1 MSLKNQKHEN
11 DKPAFAQ
18 TNSLFYQ
25 FEHAERL
32 KAEKEAK
39 DRQKA
44 QFAKKMAK
52 FGNAEDNNSQSD
64 NVVNQKAQMFVD
76 LANADPEKE
85 RAELERKLEFERKM
99 KGFQKGSATNYGDS
113 KQLENS
119 EVLKKSKIFSGENDD
134 QTEKYNAE
142 KDLEAEKRKQEFKEK
157 SKKFNVQE

>member
-1 MSLKNQKHEN
+1 MSLKNQNNEN
-11 DKPAFAQ
+11 DKQASAQ

-39 DRQKA
+39 DRKKA

-52 FGNAEDNNSQSD
+52 FGDAENANPQSD
-64 NVVNQKAQMFVD
+64 NAVNKKAQMFVD

-99 KGFQKGSATNYGDS
+99 KGFQKGSETKDEDS
-113 KQLENS
+113 KQLEHS

-134 QTEKYNAE
+134 QTEKYNE
-142 KDLEAEKRKQEFKEK
+142 EAEKRKQEFKEK
-157 SKKFNVQE
+157 SNMFNVQE

>member
-1 MSLKNQKHEN
+1 MSLKNQNNEN
-11 DKPAFAQ
+11 DNKASAQ

-52 FGNAEDNNSQSD
+52 FGEAEDNHPQSD
-64 NVVNQKAQMFVD
+64 NAVNQKAQMFVD

-99 KGFQKGSATNYGDS
+99 KGFQKGSETKDEDS
-113 KQLENS
+113 KPLENS

-134 QTEKYNAE
+134 QTEKYKDE

-157 SKKFNVQE
+157 SNKFNVQE

>member
-1 MSLKNQKHEN
+1 MSLKSQNNEN
-11 DKPAFAQ
+11 NKSAQ

-52 FGNAEDNNSQSD
+52 FGEAEDNHPQSD
-64 NVVNQKAQMFVD
+64 NVVNQKAQMFID

-85 RAELERKLEFERKM
+85 RSELERKLEFERKM
-99 KGFQKGSATNYGDS
+99 KGFQKGSETKDEDS

-119 EVLKKSKIFSGENDD
+119 EVLKRSKIFAGENDD
-134 QTEKYNAE
+134 QTEKYKDE
-142 KDLEAEKRKQEFKEK
+142 KDREAEKRKQEFKEK
-157 SKKFNVQE
+157 SNKFNVQE